1 MKLTI
6 KPAINGAL
14 VYTEY
19 DASENESGEASCET
33 MVYEFEEGKLD
44 GLQSMLYDLISTFDS
59 SGRYSEQ
66 RIKISIVHGDKYE
79 CTAKDCEICEEE
91 NAFAGAVING
101 R

>member
-19 DASENESGEASCET
+19 DASEIDFGEASRET
-33 MVYEFEEGKLD
+33 MVYEFDENNLD
-44 GLQSMLYDLISTFDS
+44 SLQSMLYDLISTMDS
-59 SGRYSEQ
+59 SGRYSKQ

-79 CTAKDCEICEEE
+79 CSEADCEICEEE